1 MLADKDIYI
10 TLPSNG
16 DTKTYPENHPGKFKA
31 RLPQQIL
38 LPRDDWEVA
47 LASVSFLSV
56 SLSASSVYDDVNYDH
71 LVSKDLLC
79 GIELNLDAQNARG
92 DKIGSVSYWLRGSQ
106 VKDEYRRKM
115 SIRLASR
122 HGVDFWNRML
132 ALLYYKLNTSSPKNY
147 TVKRDYRDGYRV
159 KVKWPELQWEN
170 AGSVYRLKINN
181 EGVINGDYTTEL
193 ENAFLIHLDVA
204 KFNLV
209 IPKKYGS
216 GYQLTSLVTVEH
228 FRDPMDHVKFVG
240 DVQHLWAVA
249 GGPGSGF
256 NNEGVIN
263 GDYTTELENAFLI
276 HLDVAKFNLVIP
288 KKYGSGYQLTSLVTV
303 EHFRDPMDH
312 VKFVGDV
319 QHLWAVAGGPGSG
332 FHPEGPPSDSY
343 YLKLSCAVNWYL

>member
-1 MLADKDIYI
+1 
-10 TLPSNG
+10 
-16 DTKTYPENHPGKFKA
+16 
-31 RLPQQIL
+31 
-38 LPRDDWEVA
+38 
-47 LASVSFLSV
+47 
-56 SLSASSVYDDVNYDH
+56 
-71 LVSKDLLC
+71 
-79 GIELNLDAQNARG
+79 
-92 DKIGSVSYWLRGSQ
+92 
-106 VKDEYRRKM
+106 M
-115 SIRLASR
+115 SIRVASR

-132 ALLYYKLNTSSPKNY
+132 ALLYYKLNTSSPQNY

-170 AGSVYRLKINN
+170 ASSVYRLKINN

-204 KFNLV
+204 KFNL
-209 IPKKYGS
+209 
-216 GYQLTSLVTVEH
+216 
-228 FRDPMDHVKFVG
+228 M
-240 DVQHLWAVA
+240 
-249 GGPGSGF
+249 
-256 NNEGVIN
+256 
-263 GDYTTELENAFLI
+263 
-276 HLDVAKFNLVIP
+276 IP

>member
-16 DTKTYPENHPGKFKA
+16 DTKTYPENHPSKFKA

-56 SLSASSVYDDVNYDH
+56 SFSASSVYDDVNYDH
-71 LVSKDLLC
+71 LVRKDLLC

-193 ENAFLIHLDVA
+193 ENAFLINLDVA

-228 FRDPMDHVKFVG
+228 KRSH
-240 DVQHLWAVA
+240 
-249 GGPGSGF
+249 GPRQICG
-256 NNEGVIN
+256 
-263 GDYTTELENAFLI
+263 
-276 HLDVAKFNLVIP
+276 
-288 KKYGSGYQLTSLVTV
+288 
-303 EHFRDPMDH
+303 
-312 VKFVGDV
+312 
-319 QHLWAVAGGPGSG
+319 
-332 FHPEGPPSDSY
+332 
-343 YLKLSCAVNWYL
+343 